1 MIKSDFGKVEI
12 HGNKVLLQAELCSI
26 LRTFLKEEIIQ
37 NKEELDN
44 IIEKAMMSDEELKQ
58 DLANKNLSSKD
69 MQELLSELV
78 EARKSGLA
86 RKEKEKEDEE
96 IKVTKILD
104 NDNFKITKVEL
115 NGDGKTEEEIGDIL
129 KKLFEKGEIT

>member
-26 LRTFLKEEIIQ
+26 LRVFLKEEIIQ
-37 NKEELDN
+37 DKEKLDD
-44 IIEKAMMSDEELKQ
+44 IIEKAMMSNEELKENII
-58 DLANKNLSSKD
+58 NKNLSSKD
-69 MQELLSELV
+69 MQELLNKLV
-78 EARKSGLA
+78 EARKSGLV

-115 NGDGKTEEEIGDIL
+115 NGDGKTKEEIGDIL
-129 KKLFEKGEIT
+129 KKLFEEGEIT

>member
-12 HGNKVLLQAELCSI
+12 HGNITLLQTELCSLI
-26 LRTFLKEEIIQ
+26 RCFLKEGVVQ
-37 NKEELDN
+37 NKEELDD
-44 IIEKAMMSDEELKQ
+44 IIEKAMMSDEEIKQ

-69 MQELLSELV
+69 MLKLLNELV
-78 EARKSGLA
+78 EARKSGLV
-86 RKEKEKEDEE
+86 RKEKEDEE

-115 NGDGKTEEEIGDIL
+115 NGDGKTKEEIGDIL
-129 KKLFEKGEIT
+129 KKLFEEGEIT

>member
-12 HGNKVLLQAELCSI
+12 HGNKVLLQAELYSI

>member
-12 HGNKVLLQAELCSI
+12 HGNIALLQTELCSLI
-26 LRTFLKEEIIQ
+26 RCFLKEGVVQ
-37 NKEELDN
+37 NKEELDD
-44 IIEKAMMSDEELKQ
+44 IIEKAMMSDEEIKQ

-69 MQELLSELV
+69 MLKLLNELV
-78 EARKSGLA
+78 EARKSGLV
-86 RKEKEKEDEE
+86 RKEKEDEE

-115 NGDGKTEEEIGDIL
+115 NGDGKTKEEIGDIL
-129 KKLFEKGEIT
+129 KRLFEEGEIT

>member
-12 HGNKVLLQAELCSI
+12 HGNIALLQAELCSLI
-26 LRTFLKEEIIQ
+26 RCFLKEGVVQ
-37 NKEELDN
+37 NKEELDD
-44 IIEKAMMSDEELKQ
+44 IIEKAMMSDEEIKQ
-58 DLANKNLSSKD
+58 DLANENLSSKD
-69 MQELLSELV
+69 MLKLLNKLV
-78 EARKSGLA
+78 EARKSGLV

-115 NGDGKTEEEIGDIL
+115 NGDGKTKEEIGDIL
-129 KKLFEKGEIT
+129 KKLFEEGEIT

>member
-69 MQELLSELV
+69 MQKLLSELV
-78 EARKSGLA
+78 EARKSGLV

>member
-1 MIKSDFGKVEI
+1 MIKSDFGKVEF
-12 HGNKVLLQAELCSI
+12 HGNKVLLQAELRSI
-26 LRTFLKEEIIQ
+26 LRAFLKEKIIQ
-37 NKEELDN
+37 DKEELDD
-44 IIEKAMMSDEELKQ
+44 IIEETMMSDEDIKERI
-58 DLANKNLSSKD
+58 ANMKLSSKD
-69 MQELLSELV
+69 MQELLNKLIET
-78 EARKSGLA
+78 RKSGLA